1 MDAFFQ
7 FVGQY
12 WWLVFVFGGSV
23 GGVAKGIGAANRRR
37 ADRRQE
43 RYLAKQ
49 QTKVAVAQSK
59 ALTRKD
65 EQAQRRDIA
74 KTVDEHIQTDV
85 RWFAYETEL
94 VTLLDY
100 PMMIDMREPL
110 TVEFHKAKRHADL
123 LRPDEPDALL
133 DDDAAQTRYRD
144 AVHDYAVAF
153 DIAET
158 EARRRRRGG
167 FDLAE
172 QSRLARAQNLLRLA
186 IDEAATPQERQNAY
200 RRARRELDGLIVMPT
215 AACAELEQQIA
226 GQLEA

>member
-1 MDAFFQ
+1 MEQ
-7 FVGQY
+7 FLQFAGNY
-12 WWLVFVFGGSV
+12 WWLVFVFGGSI

-49 QTKVAVAQSK
+49 QTKIAVAQSK
-59 ALTRKD
+59 AHARRD
-65 EQAQRRDIA
+65 EQAQLRDIG
-74 KTVDEHIQTDV
+74 KMVDEHNQTDA
-85 RWFAYETEL
+85 RWFGYETDL

-100 PMMIDMREPL
+100 PMMIDLREPL

-123 LRPDEPDALL
+123 LRADDPAALL
-133 DDDAAQTRYRD
+133 DDDDAQTRYRD
-144 AVHDYAVAF
+144 AVHAYAVAF
-153 DIAET
+153 DVAET

-167 FDLAE
+167 FDVDE
-172 QSRLARAQNLLRLA
+172 QSRIARAQNLLRLA

-215 AACAELEQQIA
+215 AASAQLEQRIAGELEA
-226 GQLEA
+226 

>member
-1 MDAFFQ
+1 MDSFFQ
-7 FVGQY
+7 FLGNY

-23 GGVAKGIGAANRRR
+23 GGVMKGVGAANRRR

-49 QTKVAVAQSK
+49 QTKIAEAQSK
-59 ALTRKD
+59 ALARRD
-65 EQAQRRDIA
+65 EQVQRRDIA
-74 KTVDEHIQTDV
+74 KTVDEHKQTDA
-85 RWFAYETEL
+85 RWFGYETDL
-94 VTLLDY
+94 VTLLDF

-123 LRPDEPDALL
+123 LRPDDPDALF
-133 DDDAAQTRYRD
+133 DDDAGQTRYRD
-144 AVHDYAVAF
+144 AVHAYAVAF

-158 EARRRRRGG
+158 EAKRRRQGG
-167 FDLAE
+167 FDLDE
-172 QSRLARAQNLLRLA
+172 QARLARAQSLLRLA
-186 IDEAATPQERQNAY
+186 VDEGATPQERQNAY